1 MEQDTLSLLIQQGI
15 QIGTQIQ
22 QSNTLVPNVDNGLIG
37 SVLTILASLIV
48 RVIEKRKLRKQ
59 DKLKDK
65 VDANTKELA

>member
-22 QSNTLVPNVDNGLIG
+22 QSHTLVPNVDNGLIG

-59 DKLKDK
+59 GKLKDK
-65 VDANTKELA
+65 VDANTKELV

>member
-37 SVLTILASLIV
+37 SVLTILASLFV
-48 RVIEKRKLRKQ
+48 RAIEKRK
-59 DKLKDK
+59 
-65 VDANTKELA
+65 

>member
-59 DKLKDK
+59 GKLKDK